1 MVRRVSHTPPTLS
14 PATQAWLLWVA
25 RASLAR
31 ALGTTP
37 PPKPARP
44 DDPLLSAKTRAFVSW
59 HEGRRLVGCIG
70 TLAATEP
77 LETTVEKYAVESGL
91 RDPRLP
97 PATAEQ
103 LPRLSCEV
111 SVLTDPVDMDEVGL
125 PAITAA
131 LVPGRDGLV
140 LRDDGRRA
148 VFLPVVWESVPTPE
162 LFVAALCR
170 KAGIDPATRG
180 SHVRGQ
186 RFFAVKVA
194 DPAPPE

>member
-1 MVRRVSHTPPTLS
+1 MVRRVDASPPTIS
-14 PATQAWLLWVA
+14 PATAAWLLWVA

-31 ALGTTP
+31 ALGTAP

-59 HEGRRLVGCIG
+59 HEGRTLVGCIG

-77 LETTVEKYAVESGL
+77 LEVTVDKYAVEAGL

-111 SVLTDPVDMDEVGL
+111 SVLTDPADMDEVGL
-125 PAITAA
+125 EAITAA

-140 LRDDGRRA
+140 LRDSGRRA
-148 VFLPVVWESVPTPE
+148 VFLPVVWESLPTAE

-180 SHVRGQ
+180 PYVRGQ

-194 DPAPPE
+194 EPSGPE